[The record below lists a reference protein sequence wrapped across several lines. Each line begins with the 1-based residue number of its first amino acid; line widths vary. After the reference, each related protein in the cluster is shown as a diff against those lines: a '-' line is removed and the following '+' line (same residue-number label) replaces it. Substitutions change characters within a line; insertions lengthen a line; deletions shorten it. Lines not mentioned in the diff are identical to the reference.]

1 MYPSFLGHASVYVAW
16 NTQIPADAGKVAG
29 SSFSSSKDH
38 FWTHDCWFVNQH
50 PHKIPTQNGEIAMKS
65 PFLLT
70 FFLSLLPA
78 SHHIPSWRSALYHCF
93 RRGSEVA
100 NLAVQLLETALVR
113 ADFGGQ

>member
-78 SHHIPSWRSALYHCF
+78 SHHIPS
-93 RRGSEVA
+93 
-100 NLAVQLLETALVR
+100 
-113 ADFGGQ
+113 